1 MSDAPSSP
9 PRRLPRIATFLLKAA
24 ISAALI
30 YLAFRSINLT
40 DLRERLVM
48 LSWPPLAAALGL
60 LIIQTVAVALR
71 WQQIAYACEINL
83 SPRRAVAFTFIGALF
98 NQTLPSTIGG
108 DAARIWL
115 SARTAR
121 RWSDAVASVIA
132 DRIAGL
138 MWLSVIV
145 LVALPWSLPL
155 IGDPIAHVALA
166 LIGVGGALGPAC
178 LYIAIHFGKRLFD
191 NMRWQRA
198 IAVMSQG
205 LRAIVGA
212 FTALPVGGFSLFV
225 HLTTIAAVWLIA
237 QAISSPLA
245 LSQAFLLVPPVVLI
259 AAIPLS
265 VAGWGIREGAML
277 AAFGYAGLP
286 AADGLAVSLLLGA
299 KMFAVGALGGI
310 AWIVTDT
317 QRKPTAL
324 AQAE

>member
-1 MSDAPSSP
+1 MSDTPRSPSH
-9 PRRLPRIATFLLKAA
+9 RLRRIATFLLKAA

-30 YLAFRSINLT
+30 YLAFRSINLA
-40 DLRERLVM
+40 DLWQRLAI
-48 LSWPPLAAALGL
+48 LSWPPLIAALGL
-60 LIIQTVAVALR
+60 LIIQTVAVAFR
-71 WQQIAYACEINL
+71 WQQIARACEINL
-83 SPRRAVAFTFIGALF
+83 PPRRAVAFTFIGALF

-115 SARTAR
+115 SARAAQ

-155 IGDPIAHVALA
+155 IGDPIARVALA
-166 LIGVGGALGPAC
+166 LIGAGGAVGPAC
-178 LYIAIHFGKRLFD
+178 LYIVVRFGRSLFE
-191 NMRWQRA
+191 NARWQRT
-198 IAVMSQG
+198 IAVMAQG

-212 FTALPVGGFSLFV
+212 FTALPVGAFSLFV
-225 HLTTIAAVWLIA
+225 HGTTIAAVWLIA
-237 QAISSPLA
+237 QAIDSPLA

-299 KMFAVGALGGI
+299 GMFAVGALGGI
-310 AWIVTDT
+310 AWMVTDT
-317 QRKPTAL
+317 QREPL